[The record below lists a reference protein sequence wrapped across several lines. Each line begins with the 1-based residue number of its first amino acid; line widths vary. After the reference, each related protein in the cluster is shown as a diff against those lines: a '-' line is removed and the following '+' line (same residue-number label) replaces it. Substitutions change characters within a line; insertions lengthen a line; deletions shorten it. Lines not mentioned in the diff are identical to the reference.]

1 MKVLTFTVS
10 GTGLAYAISRLPDGR
25 TLSSIRGA
33 TTQQNR
39 ERNASAAVS
48 VRGRG
53 RVFEESA
60 SSSHANSLPSRCFY
74 RQYSANAASP
84 STFITRLKL

>member
-33 TTQQNR
+33 TPQNR
-39 ERNASAAVS
+39 ERNASAAVQFG
-48 VRGRG
+48 V
-53 RVFEESA
+53 VVESSRNRRQVHTPFA
-60 SSSHANSLPSRCFY
+60 PSRCFY